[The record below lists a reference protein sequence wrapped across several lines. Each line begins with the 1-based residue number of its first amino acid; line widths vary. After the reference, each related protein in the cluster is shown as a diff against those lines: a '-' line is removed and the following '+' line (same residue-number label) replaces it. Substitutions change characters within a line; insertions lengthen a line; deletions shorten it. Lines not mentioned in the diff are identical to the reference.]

1 MPHRDKKWHRK
12 RALVSCPLQAVVF
25 HSWAS
30 DEINEAANHRG
41 RKDAEAMPGQQER
54 VRPPG
59 LRATSPGPENRDAP
73 EGRSGAV

>member
-1 MPHRDKKWHRK
+1 MASEKGSGVLPPPG
-12 RALVSCPLQAVVF
+12 CGFPLL
-25 HSWAS
+25 AS